1 MKKIDLNFFPGYTR
15 KAISYTIDDGN
26 VPLDIKFLNVVKPH
40 GFKGTFNLSN
50 ASRPGYTPEDY
61 RRIYDGCEIAN
72 HCYTHPAAIPD
83 ESKGKKISD
92 EYYDDA
98 TAEKDVLYKS
108 PKEEGVYLQTRRS
121 RGIPPV
127 RFVPAE
133 LYIKY
138 IEEAQAELESVFG
151 KGNIVQFVWPY
162 GEQANKEIS
171 DYLRDS
177 HFYAVRKTG
186 DLQDNTGFAI
196 PKERFN
202 WTYCAGYTVV
212 TDVADKFDAYE
223 DDGELKLFTFGIH
236 SHDYENNDKWADL
249 EYVANKLG
257 DRPNDFWYATNIE
270 VFRYDDAVKAV
281 EVTDTEIYNPS
292 NITLYIKIDGVPTT
306 LPAGAKISI

>member
-26 VPLDIKFLNVVKPH
+26 VPLDIKFLNIVKPH

-61 RRIYDGCEIAN
+61 RRIYEGCEIAN

-83 ESKGKKISD
+83 DLSTKVVSD

-98 TAEKDVLYKS
+98 TAEQNVWYKS
-108 PKEEGVYLQTRRS
+108 PKEEGVYLQSRRH
-121 RGIPPV
+121 RGIGPI
-127 RFVPAE
+127 RFIGAE
-133 LYIKY
+133 RYINHIK
-138 IEEAQAELESVFG
+138 EAQEELEAVFG
-151 KGNIVQFVWPY
+151 KGSVVQFVWPY
-162 GEQANKEIS
+162 GEQKNKEILE
-171 DYLRDS
+171 YLRNSD
-177 HFYAVRKTG
+177 FYAVRKTG
-186 DLQDNTGFAI
+186 NLEDKTAFAI
-196 PKERFN
+196 PEKFN
-202 WTYCAGYTVV
+202 WTYSAGYEVV
-212 TDVADKFDAYE
+212 VSVADKFDAYP

-236 SHDYENNDKWADL
+236 SHDYENNDKWGDL